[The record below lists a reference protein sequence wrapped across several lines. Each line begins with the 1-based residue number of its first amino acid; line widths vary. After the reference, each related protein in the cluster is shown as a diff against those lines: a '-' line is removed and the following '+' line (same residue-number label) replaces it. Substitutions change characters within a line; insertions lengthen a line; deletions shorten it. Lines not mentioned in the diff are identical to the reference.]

1 MAGEVSVPEW
11 LARRVAGGAIVWLL
25 ISFVAFSL
33 GSLAPGDPAEIMLLR
48 RTGDQPS
55 EADVVHLHHELG
67 LDRPFIVRYAAWL
80 GAATRGDFGR
90 SYRSGQP
97 VYAELRAR
105 FPATLAL
112 ALSALALGLVFAVPL
127 AVVSAAAR
135 DTLVDHAARLAALAG
150 VSVPSYWLGYMLIL
164 LFAVTLRWLPVSGAG
179 GPRHLLLPA
188 LTLAL
193 GSAASVTRMLRANLL
208 DELGTDYIRTARAK
222 GVPGWLVLTRHA
234 LRNALNPLVTVS
246 ALRFGR
252 LLGEAVIIETV
263 FAWPGVGR
271 WMVESIN
278 DRDYPAIQG
287 FVLYIATI
295 FVIINVLVDASY
307 RVMDPR
313 VRLGATASRAA

>member
-1 MAGEVSVPEW
+1 MSLPEW
-11 LARRVAGGAIVWLL
+11 FARRAAGGVIVWLL

-48 RTGDQPS
+48 RTGEQPS
-55 EADVVHLHHELG
+55 EADVVSLRHDLG
-67 LDRPFIVRYAAWL
+67 LDRPFIVRYCTWL
-80 GAATRGDFGR
+80 ADASRGDFGQ

-97 VYAELRAR
+97 VYDELRLR

-112 ALSALALGLVFAVPL
+112 ALSALVLGLLIAVPL
-127 AVVSAAAR
+127 AVISAAAR
-135 DTLVDHAARLAALAG
+135 DTMVDHAARFAALAG
-150 VSVPSYWLGYMLIL
+150 VSLPSYWLGYMLIL
-164 LFAVTLRWLPVSGAG
+164 LFAVTLRWVPVSGAG

-208 DELGTDYIRTARAK
+208 DELGADYARTARAK
-222 GVPGWLVLTRHA
+222 GLPGWMVLTRHT

-252 LLGEAVIIETV
+252 LLGEAVIVETV

-278 DRDYPAIQG
+278 DRDYPTIQG
-287 FVLYIATI
+287 FVLYIATM
-295 FVIINVLVDASY
+295 FVIINVLVDLSY
-307 RVMDPR
+307 RVLDPR
-313 VRLGATASRAA
+313 VRLGATASGAA

>member
-1 MAGEVSVPEW
+1 MAGEMSLAEW
-11 LARRVAGGAIVWLL
+11 FARRAAGAVIVWLL

-48 RTGDQPS
+48 RTGEPPS
-55 EADVVHLHHELG
+55 EADVVSLRHDLG
-67 LDRPFIVRYAAWL
+67 LDRPFVVRYGAWL
-80 GAATRGDFGR
+80 ADASRGDFGR

-97 VYAELRAR
+97 VYDELRMR

-112 ALSALALGLVFAVPL
+112 ALSALVLGLLIAVPL
-127 AVVSAAAR
+127 AVISAAAR
-135 DTLVDHAARLAALAG
+135 DTMVDHAARFAALAG
-150 VSVPSYWLGYMLIL
+150 VSLPSYWLGYMLIL
-164 LFAVTLRWLPVSGAG
+164 LFAVTLRWVPVSGAG

-208 DELGTDYIRTARAK
+208 DELGADYARTARAK
-222 GVPGWLVLTRHA
+222 GLPGWMVLTRHA

-252 LLGEAVIIETV
+252 LLGEAVIVETV

-295 FVIINVLVDASY
+295 FVVINVLVDLSY
-307 RVMDPR
+307 RVLDPR
-313 VRLGATASRAA
+313 VRLGATASGAA